1 MSNEPWISS
10 CLLRIFTANI
20 CVNNY
25 IEALLQCHCNASN
38 QNKFKTSHREKGT
51 TQNLLNSLTRLHCT
65 KNFLSCHQV
74 IDIIFSVPQK
84 KTQNIFPDTQEFLLD
99 TFFCFLSKYKFQFES
114 IFSIHFFP
122 SIHVFSILSYFSIL
136 KRGKKLFIVI
146 EIDLYSFFLFHFLLL
161 VVEKK

>member
-1 MSNEPWISS
+1 M
-10 CLLRIFTANI
+10 RF
-20 CVNNY
+20 
-25 IEALLQCHCNASN
+25 EALLQCHCNVSN

-74 IDIIFSVPQK
+74 IDIIFSVPKK

-99 TFFCFLSKYKFQFES
+99 TFFFVFYLNINFNLRAFLVY
-114 IFSIHFFP
+114 IFFP